1 MGEDAEFAGVSM
13 GGMDDIFAAIG
24 AVQKNEVQCVLKMT
38 SEGNYRWLMIRASK
52 RDPYIVA
59 QKMIILGRTD
69 ALLNQ
74 FVDLLEQIQE
84 TVSEE

>member
-1 MGEDAEFAGVSM
+1 MS
-13 GGMDDIFAAIG
+13 
-24 AVQKNEVQCVLKMT
+24 
-38 SEGNYRWLMIRASK
+38 RASK

-84 TVSEE
+84 TVAEE

>member
-1 MGEDAEFAGVSM
+1 MRFSKYSQLYILAVSFADLSRS
-13 GGMDDIFAAIG
+13 A
-24 AVQKNEVQCVLKMT
+24 
-38 SEGNYRWLMIRASK
+38 K

-69 ALLNQ
+69 ALFDQ